1 MLFPKDERRRQ
12 ARSFTWLLWEMKVE
26 ILYKIDEIVKHSFSD
41 MKFKIIWYNI
51 IKSLWIKYVCLQENS
66 VDYVYMLEVELQRLS
81 KDKIWFICLR
91 NKKW

>member
-1 MLFPKDERRRQ
+1 MLLSKDEWKRQ